1 MTRHAVERLWGGEGA
16 GAAIARAAL
25 WPLEHLYGAAIAGR
39 NVLYD
44 RGVFKVHAPGVP
56 AVSIGNLSVG
66 GTGKTP
72 IASWWAAELFRR
84 GARPA
89 IVTRGYGADEP
100 QVHAQLSA
108 DIPVIVDANRVSGAL
123 SAKRAGCDVIVFDD
137 AFQHRRVGRD
147 VDVVLVAAEH
157 FTSHPRLLPAGP
169 WREPLRALRR
179 ASLIVVTRKAADR
192 DAAQRV
198 AGELSRSAPGVPMA
212 LVALA
217 LDELRSLAGH
227 TSGPLSMISGRRL
240 LAVTAIGD
248 PSSFQAQLRDA
259 GAHVE
264 PCAFRDHHAFTH
276 RDAEALAER
285 GRQFDGLIC
294 TLKDAVKLAAV
305 WPRKGP
311 AMWYV
316 SQRVTLEMGAT
327 FVDAA
332 VQRLLDARP

>member
-1 MTRHAVERLWGGEGA
+1 MTRRTVERLWEDDGT
-16 GAAIARAAL
+16 GAAAARTAL
-25 WPLEHLYGAAIAGR
+25 WPLELAYRAVITSR
-39 NVLYD
+39 NMLYD
-44 RGVFKVHAPGVP
+44 RGVLPVHATGVP

-72 IASWWAAELFRR
+72 IASWWAGELLRR

-100 QVHAQLSA
+100 RVHAQLSA
-108 DIPVIVDANRVSGAL
+108 DIPVIVDGNRVTGAL
-123 SAKRAGCDVIVFDD
+123 SARRAGCDVVVFDD
-137 AFQHRRVGRD
+137 AFQHRRVARD
-147 VDVVLVAAEH
+147 VDVVLVAAER
-157 FTSHPRLLPAGP
+157 FSSHPRLLPAGP

-179 ASLIVVTRKAADR
+179 ASLVIVTRKSADR

-198 AGELSRSAPGVPMA
+198 AWELARVATDVPLA
-212 LVALA
+212 LVSLA
-217 LDELRSLAGH
+217 LDELRSLSGL

-248 PSSFQAQLRDA
+248 PSSFEAQLRDA

-264 PCAFRDHHAFTH
+264 LSAFRDHHAFTH
-276 RDAEALAER
+276 QDSEALAER

-305 WPRKGP
+305 WPRNGP

>member
-1 MTRHAVERLWGGEGA
+1 MTRHAVERLWGGEGT
-16 GAAIARAAL
+16 GASAARAAL
-25 WPLEHLYGAAIAGR
+25 WPLEIAYGAVIAGR
-39 NVLYD
+39 NTLYD
-44 RGVFKVHAPGVP
+44 RGVLPVHATGVP
-56 AVSIGNLSVG
+56 AASIGNLSVG

-72 IASWWAAELFRR
+72 IASWWAGELARR

-100 QVHAQLSA
+100 QVHAQLSE
-108 DIPVIVDANRVSGAL
+108 DIQVIVDADRVSGAL
-123 SAKRAGCDVIVFDD
+123 SAKRAGCDVVVFDD
-137 AFQHRRVGRD
+137 AFQHRRVQRD

-157 FTSHPRLLPAGP
+157 FSSHPRLLPAGP

-179 ASLIVVTRKAADR
+179 ASLVIVTRKAADR

-198 AGELSRSAPGVPMA
+198 AWELSRVAPDVPLS
-212 LVALA
+212 LVSLA
-217 LDELRSLAGH
+217 LDELRSLSGL

-248 PSSFQAQLRDA
+248 PSSFEAQLREA

-264 PCAFRDHHAFTH
+264 LNAFRDHHAFTQ
-276 RDAEALAER
+276 RDTEGLAER
-285 GRQFDGLIC
+285 GRQFDGVIC

-305 WPRKGP
+305 WPRNGP

-316 SQRVTLEMGAT
+316 SQRVSLEMGAT
-327 FVDAA
+327 FIEAA